1 MSMDSIDDA
10 LTYPMEDDDWTVT
23 VLIGGVLSLLS
34 FLVVPGILV
43 YGYLVQAVRERAE
56 GATQPPAFEDWGEL
70 FVDGVKAWII
80 GIVYM
85 LVPLVVFG
93 VTVGGSLFAMATG
106 TRAGAGA
113 GLAGLFGGLAISFV
127 LSLVFGYVATAA
139 VIHFACTG
147 EFGAGFDF
155 GTLRKLVMSPE
166 YATPWLVSIAL
177 FIAANV
183 VVNLLNVIPFIG
195 SLIAVVLSP
204 FATFYV
210 LVVAT
215 DLWAGGYNATLD
227 EREESESVG
236 TATV

>member
-1 MSMDSIDDA
+1 MESLEDT
-10 LTYPMEDDDWTVT
+10 LRYPMEDDDWTVT
-23 VLIGGVLSLLS
+23 ILIGGVLSLLS
-34 FLVVPGILV
+34 FLVVPVILV
-43 YGYLVQAVRERAE
+43 YGYLVQAVRERAD

-70 FVDGVKAWII
+70 LVDGLKAWAIS
-80 GIVYM
+80 IVYM

-93 VTVGGSLFAMATG
+93 VTVGGSLFAIATG

-127 LSLVFGYVATAA
+127 LSLVFGYVATAGI
-139 VIHFACTG
+139 IHFACTG

-155 GTLRKLVMSPE
+155 GTLRTLVLSPE

-177 FIAANV
+177 FIAVNV
-183 VVNLLNVIPFIG
+183 VVNLLNVIPFLG
-195 SLIAVVLSP
+195 SLVAVILSP

-215 DLWAGGYNATLD
+215 DLWAGGYNAALD
-227 EREESESVG
+227 DRDEPESVG
-236 TATV
+236 TATA

>member
-1 MSMDSIDDA
+1 MESLEDT
-10 LTYPMEDDDWTVT
+10 LRYPMEDGDWTTT

-34 FLVVPGILV
+34 FLVVPAILV
-43 YGYLVQAVRERAE
+43 YGYLVQAVRERAD
-56 GATQPPAFEDWGEL
+56 GATQPPAFEDWGDL
-70 FVDGVKAWII
+70 LVDGVKAWVI

-93 VTVGGSLFAMATG
+93 VTVGGSLVAMATG

-139 VIHFACTG
+139 IIHFACTG

-155 GTLRKLVMSPE
+155 GTLRKLVLSPE

-183 VVNLLNVIPFIG
+183 VVNLLNVVPFIG
-195 SLIAVVLSP
+195 SLVAVILSP
-204 FATFYV
+204 FATFYM
-210 LVVAT
+210 LIVAT
-215 DLWAGGYNATLD
+215 DLWAGGYNAALD
-227 EREESESVG
+227 ERDEPESVG

>member
-1 MSMDSIDDA
+1 MES
-10 LTYPMEDDDWTVT
+10 LEETLRYPMEDDDWTVT
-23 VLIGGVLSLLS
+23 VLIGGVLSLLA
-34 FLVVPGILV
+34 FLLVPGILV
-43 YGYLVQAVRERAE
+43 YGYLVQAVRERAD
-56 GATQPPAFEDWGEL
+56 GATEPPAFEDWGEL
-70 FVDGVKAWII
+70 FVGGLKAWVI

-113 GLAGLFGGLAISFV
+113 GLAGLFGGLVISFV

-139 VIHFACTG
+139 IIHFACTG

-155 GTLRKLVMSPE
+155 GTLRKLVLSPK

-177 FIAANV
+177 FIAVNV
-183 VVNLLNVIPFIG
+183 VVNLLNVIPFLG
-195 SLIAVVLSP
+195 SLLAVILSP

-215 DLWAGGYNATLD
+215 DLWASGYNAALD
-227 EREESESVG
+227 DRDESESVG

>member
-1 MSMDSIDDA
+1 MDSIDET

-23 VLIGGVLSLLS
+23 VLIGGVLTLLS

-43 YGYLVQAVRERAE
+43 YGYLVQAVRERAD

-70 FVDGVKAWII
+70 LVDGLKAWVI

-106 TRAGAGA
+106 TRAGAGV
-113 GLAGLFGGLAISFV
+113 GLAGLFGGLAVSFV
-127 LSLVFGYVATAA
+127 LSLAFGYVATAA
-139 VIHFACTG
+139 IIHFACTG

-155 GTLRKLVMSPE
+155 GTLRKLVMSQE

-177 FIAANV
+177 FIAVNV
-183 VVNLLNVIPFIG
+183 AVNLLNVIPFVG
-195 SLIAVVLSP
+195 SLVAVILSP

-210 LVVAT
+210 AVVAT
-215 DLWAGGYNATLD
+215 DLWAGGYNAALD

>member
-1 MSMDSIDDA
+1 MDSLEDT
-10 LTYPMEDDDWTVT
+10 LRYPMEDDEWTTT

-34 FLVVPGILV
+34 FLVVPAILV
-43 YGYLVQAVRERAE
+43 YGYLVQAVRERAD

-70 FVDGVKAWII
+70 LVDGVKAWVI

-93 VTVGGSLFAMATG
+93 VTVGGSLVAMATG

-139 VIHFACTG
+139 IIHFACTG

-155 GTLRKLVMSPE
+155 GTLRKLVLSPE

-177 FIAANV
+177 FIAVNV

-195 SLIAVVLSP
+195 SLIAVILSP

-215 DLWAGGYNATLD
+215 DLWAGGYNAALD
-227 EREESESVG
+227 ERDEPESVG

>member
-1 MSMDSIDDA
+1 MESLEDT
-10 LTYPMEDDDWTVT
+10 LRYPMEDDDWTTT

-34 FLVVPGILV
+34 FLVVPVILV
-43 YGYLVQAVRERAE
+43 YGYLVQAVRERAD

-70 FVDGVKAWII
+70 LVDGLKAWVIS
-80 GIVYM
+80 IVYM

-93 VTVGGSLFAMATG
+93 VTVGGSLFAIATG

-113 GLAGLFGGLAISFV
+113 GLAGLFGGLVISFV

-139 VIHFACTG
+139 IIHFACTG
-147 EFGAGFDF
+147 NLGAGFDF
-155 GTLRKLVMSPE
+155 GTLRTLVLSPE

-177 FIAANV
+177 FIAVNV

-195 SLIAVVLSP
+195 SLVAVLLSP

-215 DLWAGGYNATLD
+215 DLWAGGYNAALD
-227 EREESESVG
+227 ERDEPESVG
-236 TATV
+236 TATA

>member
-1 MSMDSIDDA
+1 MES
-10 LTYPMEDDDWTVT
+10 LEETLRYPMEDDDWTVT
-23 VLIGGVLSLLS
+23 ILIGGVLTLLSLLV
-34 FLVVPGILV
+34 FPTVFV
-43 YGYLVQAVRERAE
+43 YGYLVQAVRERAD
-56 GATQPPAFEDWGEL
+56 GAAQPPAFEDWGEL
-70 FVDGVKAWII
+70 LVDGLKAWVIS
-80 GIVYM
+80 IVYM

-93 VTVGGSLFAMATG
+93 VTVGGSLLAIATG

-139 VIHFACTG
+139 IIHFACTG

-155 GTLRKLVMSPE
+155 GTLRKLILSPE

-177 FIAANV
+177 FIAVNV
-183 VVNLLNVIPFIG
+183 VVNLLNVIPFLG
-195 SLIAVVLSP
+195 SLLAVILSP

-215 DLWAGGYNATLD
+215 DLWAGGYNAALD
-227 EREESESVG
+227 ERDEPESVG
-236 TATV
+236 TATA

>member
-1 MSMDSIDDA
+1 MDSLEDT
-10 LTYPMEDDDWTVT
+10 LRYPMEDDDWTTT

-43 YGYLVQAVRERAE
+43 YGYLVQAVRDRAD
-56 GATQPPAFEDWGEL
+56 GATQPPAFEDWGGL
-70 FVDGVKAWII
+70 LVDGLKAWVI

-139 VIHFACTG
+139 IIHFACTG

-155 GTLRKLVMSPE
+155 GTLRKLVLSPE

-183 VVNLLNVIPFIG
+183 VVNLLNVVPFIG
-195 SLIAVVLSP
+195 SLVAVILSP

-215 DLWAGGYNATLD
+215 DLWAGGYNAALD
-227 EREESESVG
+227 ERDEPESVG
-236 TATV
+236 TATA

>member
-1 MSMDSIDDA
+1 MDSLEDT
-10 LTYPMEDDDWTVT
+10 LRYPMEDDDWTVT

-34 FLVVPGILV
+34 FLVVPAILV
-43 YGYLVQAVRERAE
+43 YGYLVQAVRERAD
-56 GATQPPAFEDWGEL
+56 GATQPPAFEDWGDL
-70 FVDGVKAWII
+70 LVDGVKAWVI

-85 LVPLVVFG
+85 VVPLVVFG
-93 VTVGGSLFAMATG
+93 VTVGGSLVAMATG

-139 VIHFACTG
+139 IIHFACTG

-155 GTLRKLVMSPE
+155 GTLRKLVLSPE

-177 FIAANV
+177 FIAVNV

-195 SLIAVVLSP
+195 SLIAVILSP

-215 DLWAGGYNATLD
+215 DLWAGGYNAALD
-227 EREESESVG
+227 ERDEPESVG

>member
-1 MSMDSIDDA
+1 MESLEDT
-10 LTYPMEDDDWTVT
+10 LRYPMEDDDWTTT

-34 FLVVPGILV
+34 FLVVPVILV
-43 YGYLVQAVRERAE
+43 YGYLVQAIGERAD

-70 FVDGVKAWII
+70 LVDGLKAWLIS
-80 GIVYM
+80 IVYM

-139 VIHFACTG
+139 IIHFACTG
-147 EFGAGFDF
+147 DFGAGFDF
-155 GTLRKLVMSPE
+155 GTLRTLVLSPE

-177 FIAANV
+177 FIAVNV
-183 VVNLLNVIPFIG
+183 VVNLLNVIPFLG
-195 SLIAVVLSP
+195 SLLAVVLSP

-215 DLWAGGYNATLD
+215 DLWAGGYNAALD
-227 EREESESVG
+227 EQDEPESVG
-236 TATV
+236 TATA

>member
-1 MSMDSIDDA
+1 MESIEET

-34 FLVVPGILV
+34 FLIVPGFLV
-43 YGYLVQAVRERAE
+43 YGYLVRAVRERAD

-70 FVDGVKAWII
+70 LVDGVKAWVI
-80 GIVYM
+80 GLVYM
-85 LVPLVVFG
+85 LVPLIVFG

-113 GLAGLFGGLAISFV
+113 GLAGLLGGLAISFV

-139 VIHFACTG
+139 IIHFACTG
-147 EFGAGFDF
+147 ELGAGFDF
-155 GTLRKLVMSPE
+155 GTLRKLALSPE

-183 VVNLLNVIPFIG
+183 VVNLFNVIPFIG
-195 SLIAVVLSP
+195 SLIAAVLSP
-204 FATFYV
+204 FASFYMV
-210 LVVAT
+210 VVAT
-215 DLWAGGYNATLD
+215 DLWAGGYNAALD

>member
-1 MSMDSIDDA
+1 MESLEDT
-10 LTYPMEDDDWTVT
+10 LRYPMEDDDWTTT

-34 FLVVPGILV
+34 FLVVPVILV
-43 YGYLVQAVRERAE
+43 YGYLVQAVRERAD

-70 FVDGVKAWII
+70 LVDGLKAWVIS
-80 GIVYM
+80 IVYM

-93 VTVGGSLFAMATG
+93 VTVGGSLFAIATG

-113 GLAGLFGGLAISFV
+113 GLAGLFGGLVISFV

-139 VIHFACTG
+139 IIHFACTG

-155 GTLRKLVMSPE
+155 GTLRTLVLSPE

-177 FIAANV
+177 FIAVNV

-195 SLIAVVLSP
+195 SLVAVLLSP

-215 DLWAGGYNATLD
+215 DLWAGGYNAALD
-227 EREESESVG
+227 ERDEPESVG
-236 TATV
+236 TATA